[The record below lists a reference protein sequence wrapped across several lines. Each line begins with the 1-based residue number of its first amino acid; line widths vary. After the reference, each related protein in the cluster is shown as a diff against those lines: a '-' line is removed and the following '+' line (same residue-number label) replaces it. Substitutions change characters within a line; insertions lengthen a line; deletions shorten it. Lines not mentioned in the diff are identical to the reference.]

1 MDKLKNLTNAELVAK
16 LREVVWKGGWDNVI
30 EEIERRLTKL
40 TKLEKNV
47 RDS

>member
-1 MDKLKNLTNAELVAK
+1 MGDLENLTNEQLVAK

-30 EEIERRLTKL
+30 KEIERRLTKL

>member
-1 MDKLKNLTNAELVAK
+1 MKDLENLTNEQLVTK

-30 EEIERRLTKL
+30 KEIERRLIKL

-47 RDS
+47 RNS